1 MPKKHNIT
9 YKNIAKFSR
18 NFNKKRT
25 NKVFKNAN
33 TKSNFE
39 NIITKS
45 DYVQNKKRVFKKFID
60 VKTEATDQKNS
71 GRCWIFAFLNIIR
84 INMIKKYNLDNFE
97 FSQNYLFFYHN
108 LEQANYFLNYIY
120 DTKNKKIKNTN
131 DYSIKDLEKIY
142 MLDNLTSD
150 GGQWKLFYGL
160 VKKYG
165 LIPKTT
171 MDDHYHSKNT
181 KQLKIFYNN
190 FLRKAAF
197 EIRNS
202 NEKREIIL
210 NRILQNCYKIL
221 VFFLGEP
228 PKKITWQYYTNIS
241 IKDKDKDKDNRENKK
256 QKVVENIT
264 PLNFYKKIVPY
275 NIDNKICLINYPC
288 KEMPFY
294 KCYDV
299 DLGYRVLGE
308 NRRSMINVPINIM
321 LELSKKSIDNDEAV
335 WSGVDWNKYRS
346 SSESFLDK
354 EGFNLNDMFGFDN
367 NMEKCNALN
376 YRQSSPSHAVILR
389 GYNFEKGKTNGFLVE
404 NSHGK
409 QEKGFK
415 ENYYMSE
422 KWFNEYVFTIVVDKN
437 VVNKKILKCLKQ
449 TPTILPFWSP
459 FSNLLNIK

>member
-9 YKNIAKFSR
+9 YKNISKFSH

-39 NIITKS
+39 NIVTKS
-45 DYVQNKKRVFKKFID
+45 DYIQNKKRVFKKFID
-60 VKTEATDQKNS
+60 VKTEATDQERS
-71 GRCWIFAFLNIIR
+71 GRCWLFAFLNIIR

-120 DTKNKKIKNTN
+120 DNKNKKINNTN
-131 DYSIKDLEKIY
+131 NYNLKDIEKIY
-142 MLDNLTSD
+142 ILDNLTSD

-181 KQLKIFYNN
+181 RQLKIFYNN
-190 FLRKAAF
+190 FLRKAAY
-197 EIRNS
+197 EINNS
-202 NEKREIIL
+202 NMKKEILI
-210 NRILQNCYKIL
+210 NKILQDCYKIL
-221 VFFLGEP
+221 VMFLGEP
-228 PKKITWQYYTNIS
+228 PKKITWQYYTKTKSGN
-241 IKDKDKDKDNRENKK
+241 NEKK
-256 QKVVENIT
+256 IQKVVENIS
-264 PLNFYKKIVPY
+264 PIDFYKKIVPY
-275 NIDNKICLINYPC
+275 NVDNKICLINYPC
-288 KEMPFY
+288 EEMKYY
-294 KCYDV
+294 KCYDL
-299 DLGYRVLGE
+299 DLGYEVLGE
-308 NRRSMINVPINIM
+308 KKQTMINIPINIM
-321 LELSKKSIDNDEAV
+321 LDLCKKSIDNNEGV
-335 WSGVDWNKYRS
+335 WCGLDWNKYRS
-346 SSESFLDK
+346 TSESFLDK
-354 EGFNLNDMFGFDN
+354 EAFNYNDLFGFNNDMK
-367 NMEKCNALN
+367 KCDLLN
-376 YRQSSPSHAVILR
+376 YRQGFPSHAVVLR

-422 KWFNEYVFTIVVDKN
+422 NWFNEFVFMIVVDKN
-437 VVNKKILKCLKQ
+437 IVNKKILKCLNQK
-449 TPTILPFWSP
+449 PIILPFWSP
-459 FSNLLNIK
+459 FGNLLNIK